1 MERVPSTGR
10 RRRGGGALAAAPSAA
25 AAPLTVAFGRELEV
39 EIRGG
44 AARASFAELCAQDVR
59 GRALGAADYALAS
72 RVSAL
77 FLADIPVLGP
87 TSRNEARRFVHL
99 VDALYENNVRL
110 YASAAAPPAELF
122 APLLAAAAS
131 TEAVDGAEVA
141 VDGGLAA
148 RACVVERRR
157 AAVDGGAP
165 SFAVAPVGGAYE
177 RDGELSSFFTAK
189 DEGFACRRT
198 LSRLKEMCGT

>member
-1 MERVPSTGR
+1 M
-10 RRRGGGALAAAPSAA
+10 
-25 AAPLTVAFGRELEV
+25 PL
-39 EIRGG
+39 
-44 AARASFAELCAQDVR
+44 
-59 GRALGAADYALAS
+59 ALAS

-87 TSRNEARRFVHL
+87 TSRNAARRFVHL

-110 YASAAAPPAELF
+110 YASAAAPPAELC
-122 APLLAAAAS
+122 APRRAAAAS

-148 RACVVERRR
+148 LDDAGAGGE
-157 AAVDGGAP
+157 ASVDGDAP